1 MTQQDLLPTS
11 SPELLS
17 QLIAGVSTEEL
28 VVYDVS
34 DRHVYGCKH
43 KSKLKFSLAKL
54 AVASGYIPV
63 AYQAIHWWC
72 FVYIPVVPLGT
83 YVVLERI
90 GNEDSDAEI
99 CRGIQIDMDWRQAFL
114 HWCVGS
120 TILAGILTAVF
131 LIAIQ

>member
-1 MTQQDLLPTS
+1 MTQQDVLPTS

-17 QLIAGVSTEEL
+17 QLIAGDSTEEF

-34 DRHVYGCKH
+34 DRQVYGCKH

-83 YVVLERI
+83 YVVLDRI
-90 GNEDSDAEI
+90 GNEESDAEI
-99 CRGIQIDMDWRQAFL
+99 CRGIRIQMDWNQAL
-114 HWCVGS
+114 HHWCVGS
-120 TILAGILTAVF
+120 TILAEALAATF
-131 LIAIQ
+131 LAASR